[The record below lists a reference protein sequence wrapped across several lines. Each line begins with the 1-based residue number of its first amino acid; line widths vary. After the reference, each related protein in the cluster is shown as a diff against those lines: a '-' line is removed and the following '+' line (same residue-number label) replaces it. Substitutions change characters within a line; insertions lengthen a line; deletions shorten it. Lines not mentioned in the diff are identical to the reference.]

1 MNNKP
6 SYNLDELISQNK
18 LVMTKTAENQFKE
31 YMEKFGVDNMKD
43 LEKEMINH
51 INNVLELDYN
61 WDKVYTG
68 TLLEGMLKEKIIK
81 MKYLVASWY
90 VRNSLTEYVF

>member
-51 INNVLELDYN
+51 INNVLELDFN
-61 WDKVYTG
+61 WENVYTG